1 MTTRK
6 KLLAYHLATA
16 AGFIG
21 TLAASSPDLLPPV
34 VGFAAVYIPAYAV
47 ISFLGWL
54 IWRDRRISVWVR
66 IAACAFW
73 SAQALIWFTAAG
85 GPGAGLAGMVCALVS
100 FSPWWSFGKRRE
112 VAA

>member
-6 KLLAYHLATA
+6 KLLAYHLAAA

-34 VGFAAVYIPAYAV
+34 VGFAAIYIPAYAV

-54 IWRDRRISVWVR
+54 IWRGRRLSIGVR
-66 IAACAFW
+66 VAACVFW
-73 SAQALIWFTAAG
+73 SLQAFIWFTAAG
-85 GPGAGLAGMVCALVS
+85 GTGAGLAGMLCALVS
-100 FSPWWSFGKRRE
+100 FGPWWRFKP
-112 VAA
+112 